1 MAEGRFRRA
10 IGEAPQAPRG
20 LQPVAPLRRQWSQPE
35 GQRPPGVLAAER
47 AAASTASLL
56 QGRTAGRG
64 AAAIIADARRQ
75 LERVHAS
82 RLPANAEWRQA
93 FEEREAARQRENR
106 RRAGLQLQLQAEL
119 SALVDA
125 IPRKD
130 GTTPANPP
138 RRSQLPDMDNEPEA
152 YVQQLIAL
160 LHQHRADLR
169 LVGRQ
174 FEHSLAEERKRAQ
187 TTAAEHARVEAEL
200 RDEITRLKT
209 GAATDAR
216 TAVLSPRGGLDS
228 DTLLINWLESGGT
241 DVLAECV
248 GYGAAAA
255 AKSRGADVS
264 ATALLAVA
272 ASAAESN
279 EALPGTALLH
289 AVVQAVVDT
298 TLGFVTPMGF
308 APMNDELEAAA
319 VKIQSVTRGRQQRAA
334 RSYAGH
340 SGSEVGVGL
349 HTPQSFVVESEDDAL
364 TRLEVSPAGLAV
376 SEFPHFRWCAP
387 HLHVRSLAER
397 ADFCERGHG
406 SFGRI

>member
-10 IGEAPQAPRG
+10 MGEAPQAPRG

-35 GQRPPGVLAAER
+35 QRAPGVLAAER

-93 FEEREAARQRENR
+93 FEEREAARQREDR

-119 SALVDA
+119 SALADA
-125 IPRKD
+125 VPRID
-130 GTTPANPP
+130 GMAPANPP
-138 RRSQLPDMDNEPEA
+138 RRLQLPDMENEPEA
-152 YVQQLIAL
+152 YVQQLTAQ

-174 FEHSLAEERKRAQ
+174 LEHTLAEERKRAQ
-187 TTAAEHARVEAEL
+187 SAAAEHARVEAEL
-200 RDEITRLKT
+200 RDEIARLKS
-209 GAATDAR
+209 GAATDGR
-216 TAVLSPRGGLDS
+216 TALLSPRDGLDS

-255 AKSRGADVS
+255 TKGRGADVS
-264 ATALLAVA
+264 ATALQAVA

-289 AVVQAVVDT
+289 AVVQAVVDA

-308 APMNDELEAAA
+308 ASWNDEELEAAA
-319 VKIQSVTRGRQQRAA
+319 VKIQAVTRGRQQRAA
-334 RSYAGH
+334 RTYAGRSS
-340 SGSEVGVGL
+340 SGLGVGV
-349 HTPQSFVVESEDDAL
+349 HTTQSFVDELEDDAL
-364 TRLEVSPAGLAV
+364 TRLEVSPSGLAV
-376 SEFPHFRWCAP
+376 SEFPHCRWHTS
-387 HLHVRSLAER
+387 HLHGHSCR
-397 ADFCERGHG
+397 ASTRV
-406 SFGRI
+406 